1 MNLDH
6 RHLEPSSPSERPPL
20 LVLLHGYGANMDDLL
35 TLGPMLDPRL
45 RVVAAQAPV
54 DLGRFGLP
62 GGRAWFNLMMTP
74 EGLDFDRAEAEQ
86 AADAAAEFVRSARET
101 WPSDPDRTYVLGFSQ
116 GAMMAHAMV
125 LRASASLAGAMCCSG
140 RMIESLFDDR
150 TDRPHLKDLP
160 LFVSHGR
167 LDDVIPVA
175 SGRAIRDWYARTE
188 ARVDYHEYEMGHG
201 IGPECLEDLRSWIR
215 ARLAEPSPRAAGAG
229 DTGDA

>member
-6 RHLEPSSPSERPPL
+6 RHLEPSSPSASPPL

-35 TLGPMLDPRL
+35 SLGPMLDPRL

-74 EGLDFDRAEAEQ
+74 EGLDFDRAEAER
-86 AADAAAEFVRSARET
+86 AADAAAEFVRAAREA
-101 WPSDPDRTYVLGFSQ
+101 WPSDPERTYVLGFSQ

-125 LRASASLAGAMCCSG
+125 LRDAVPLAGAMCCSG
-140 RMIESLFDDR
+140 RMIESLFDENP
-150 TDRPHLKDLP
+150 DRPHLRELP

-167 LDDVIPVA
+167 LDDVIPVS
-175 SGRAIRDWYARTE
+175 SGRAIRDWYGRSE
-188 ARVDYHEYEMGHG
+188 ARVEYHEYDMGHG
-201 IGPECLEDLRSWIR
+201 IGPECLADLQTWLRG
-215 ARLAEPSPRAAGAG
+215 RLAEPSPRAGA
-229 DTGDA
+229 ARES